1 MQAEYSYK
9 TVSAATAPKNK
20 KDSTDTAKNLLTK
33 KEEDNRA
40 ITLKKLFKNRI
51 LSVSAAVCSGVIL
64 FNYFTLGAAV
74 YTGNRL
80 IAFSADESDYYKAL
94 STAKTYASD
103 NLLKFGDGFILV
115 PSLMLKSKASS
126 EEELKDKLLL
136 TSPSFTSGCTLY
148 SGDKKIFTAP
158 NEATAKKVV
167 KNYISQYS
175 MDGEADVTSELIYK
189 NSVIPKKDISGE
201 EKCGE
206 LLRANGGI
214 DVVSVVNTSVKKEIP
229 FETKQQQD
237 PQMYIGETVTV
248 TEGKAGTTEIKSQTV
263 YKNGEV
269 ESNTVVS
276 EKIIYEPVTAVVK
289 VGTKPRNVL
298 DSGLFYP
305 LTGTRSS
312 DFGERWG
319 RMHEGIDIAVNT
331 GTPVKAAECG
341 VVTFAGDGG
350 AYGNFIKIDHGN
362 GVVTAYA
369 HLSAIEVKEGQTV
382 TEDTQIALSG
392 NTGRS
397 TGPHLHFEV
406 IKDGTPLNPDL
417 YLKKR

>member
-9 TVSAATAPKNK
+9 TVSSAVSEKSKTAAA
-20 KDSTDTAKNLLTK
+20 DSAENSLPK
-33 KEEDNRA
+33 KEENNRT

-51 LSVSAAVCSGVIL
+51 ISISGTICSGVIL
-64 FNYFTLGAAV
+64 FNYFTLGTAV

-80 IAFSADESDYYKAL
+80 VAFSADEGDYYEAL
-94 STAKTYASD
+94 STAKNYAND
-103 NLLKFGDGFILV
+103 NRLKINDGFILV
-115 PSLMLKSKASS
+115 PSLVLKSKASS
-126 EEELKDKLLL
+126 GNELTDKLLL
-136 TSPSFTSGCTLY
+136 TSPSFSSGCTLY

-167 KNYISQYS
+167 KEYVSEFS
-175 MDGEADVTSELIYK
+175 MDGKTDVTSELTYK
-189 NSVIPKKDISGE
+189 NTVIPKKDISGE

-206 LLRANGGI
+206 LLRASGSI
-214 DVVSVVNTSVKKEIP
+214 DVVSVVKTSVKKEIP
-229 FETKQQQD
+229 FETMQQQD
-237 PQMYIGETVTV
+237 PQMYIGEIVTL
-248 TEGKAGTTEIKSQTV
+248 TEGKTGTTEIESQTV
-263 YKNGEV
+263 YKNGEE
-269 ESNTVVS
+269 ESNRVVS
-276 EKIIYEPVTAVVK
+276 EKVIYEPVTAVVK

-341 VVTFAGDGG
+341 VVTFAGEAGG
-350 AYGNFIKIDHGN
+350 YGNFVKIDHGN

-369 HLSAIEVKEGQTV
+369 HLSTIEVKEGQNV
-382 TEDTQIALSG
+382 TADTQIALSG

-406 IKDGTPLNPDL
+406 LKNGTPLNPDL
-417 YLKKR
+417 YLKER